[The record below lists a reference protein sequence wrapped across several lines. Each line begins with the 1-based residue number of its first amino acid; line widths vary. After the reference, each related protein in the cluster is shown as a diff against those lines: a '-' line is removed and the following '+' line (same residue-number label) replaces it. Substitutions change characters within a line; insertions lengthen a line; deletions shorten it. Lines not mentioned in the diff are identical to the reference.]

1 MICRGL
7 SSPPWL
13 QPDLFPFR
21 HRFIDVRGNR
31 LHYVDEGDGP
41 VLLLLHGNPTWSFLY
56 RDVIR
61 ELRGRFRC
69 IAPDLPGFG
78 LSRAA
83 AGFDFRPASQAR
95 VLETFVD
102 SLGLTDITPML
113 HDWGGPIG
121 LWVAARQPGRIRA
134 LIITNSWAWP
144 VAHLSRLAGFSRLLG
159 SPLGRLLIRRL
170 NLFVE
175 LGLRLGVRR
184 RRLSKTVLAAYR
196 GPFPTAESR
205 MPTHVLPREIVHS
218 RDFLAEVEGLLPA
231 LSDKPVLILWGDRD
245 PAFRAAERRRFEALF
260 PRHVTRVLSGAG
272 HFVQEDA
279 SEDIAQAIRAFA
291 TSSFGR
297 RLPGRSRHSQ

>member
-1 MICRGL
+1 LC
-7 SSPPWL
+7 SPPWL

-21 HRFIDVRGNR
+21 RRFIDVRGNR

-56 RDVIR
+56 RGITS

-95 VLETFVD
+95 VLGYFVD
-102 SLGLTDITPML
+102 SLALTDVTPML

-121 LWVAARQPGRIRA
+121 LWVAARQPARIRA
-134 LIITNSWAWP
+134 LIIANSWAWP
-144 VAHLSRLAGFSRLLG
+144 VAHLSRLAGFSRVLG
-159 SPLGRLLIRRL
+159 GPLGRLLIRRL

-175 LGLRLGVRR
+175 LGLRVGVRR
-184 RRLSKTVLAAYR
+184 RPLSKAVLAAYR
-196 GPFPTAESR
+196 GPFPTPESR
-205 MPTHVLPREIVHS
+205 MPTYVLPREITGS
-218 RDFLAEVEGLLPA
+218 RDFLAGVEGLLPA

-245 PAFRAAERRRFEALF
+245 PAFRAGDRHRFEALF
-260 PRHVTRVLSGAG
+260 PRHVTRLLSGAG
-272 HFVQEDA
+272 HFVQVDA
-279 SEDIAQAIRAFA
+279 SEDIVQAITVFA
-291 TSSFGR
+291 MSGFVD
-297 RLPGRSRHSQ
+297 LH